1 METKNNRGGYREG
14 AGRKK
19 SRPTT
24 VLRIPECYQTQVK
37 ALIKFLDDD
46 KLRLGG
52 AYELSPAKNIETGK
66 RMVLSFVLDE
76 YFEDRHSL
84 CDIYN

>member
-1 METKNNRGGYREG
+1 MDTEIKRGGYREG

-37 ALIKFLDDD
+37 ALINFLDDD
-46 KLRLGG
+46 KRKYGG
-52 AYELSPAKNIETGK
+52 AHELPPSKNIKTGK

-76 YFEDRHSL
+76 YHIDRHSL